1 MVEAGPERER
11 LQLPNLCGERAVFLI
26 CLVAEL
32 VAILAALVRIGV
44 RESFWIDLAALSLL
58 LQWLA
63 LGSAATLCLLRTG
76 LARLQPW
83 QGYLGALLAVLAVV
97 YLTSEAAWWAVHAL
111 GIQGEVLS
119 ETRFAFVA
127 RNLAIGAVVTA
138 LLLHYIDLQQAWRRQ
153 VEREARAR
161 LQALQAR
168 IRPHFLFNALNTSLA
183 LIRTRPLE
191 AERAL
196 EDLAEL
202 FRAAMQD
209 ADALVPL
216 AEELALVRQYLAI
229 EQLRLGERLRVE
241 WRTDGLPAIRVPR
254 LIVQP
259 LAENA
264 VFHGIEPR
272 ADGGRLSIVGEAT
285 PAGVVLTI
293 ENPLEQEAVRG
304 AQLALDNVRERL
316 ALAFAGRARL
326 EVEPGPDSFRVRLFI
341 PF

>member
-1 MVEAGPERER
+1 MVDAGPERER

-32 VAILAALVRIGV
+32 VAIVAALVRIGV

-63 LGSAATLCLLRTG
+63 LGSVATLCLLRTS
-76 LARLQPW
+76 LARLAPW

-97 YLTSEAAWWAVHAL
+97 WLTSELAWWAVHAL
-111 GIQGEVLS
+111 GIHGEVLS
-119 ETRFAFVA
+119 GSHLAFVGG
-127 RNLAIGAVVTA
+127 NLAIGTVVVA
-138 LLLHYIDLQQAWRRQ
+138 LLLHYAHLQQAWRRQ

-216 AEELALVRQYLAI
+216 TEELALVRQYLAI
-229 EQLRLGERLRVE
+229 EQLRLGDRLRVE
-241 WRTDGLPAIRVPR
+241 WRTDGLPEIRVPR

-272 ADGGRLSIVGEAT
+272 PAGGTLLVSGEARDG
-285 PAGVVLTI
+285 GVVLTLS
-293 ENPLEQEAVRG
+293 NPLEQGAVRG
-304 AQLALDNVRERL
+304 AQLALENVRERL
-316 ALAFAGRARL
+316 ALAFGGRARL
-326 EVEPGPDSFRVRLFI
+326 EVEPGPDLFRVRMFL
-341 PF
+341 PL